1 MASTNLRRIIWLRRV
16 GRRTSSYRKSVST
29 SGKKPKNS
37 SKSASTFS
45 LSTSTEFL
53 AIGNSRRQLS
63 PDYHRRLGALVW
75 TPNGRIRGSFGSSP
89 FLGATCRPPPPLRSS
104 RLVRTDFSPVL
115 IYMRAARAHGF
126 LPSKVSVHGGSNDCI
141 RAFSPEKP
149 CHFSSQP
156 LFWQG
161 TAAFWLA
168 AVSAQNPHQKKIICG
183 RRNIRTSFC
192 PLVIVEG
199 HSRWTPCSGRAHRL
213 RNRSPR
219 FIRAR

>member
-1 MASTNLRRIIWLRRV
+1 MPVSCPLVRLGGDFRWISRRPAVTENDSSSAPDRNLL
-16 GRRTSSYRKSVST
+16 T
-29 SGKKPKNS
+29 
-37 SKSASTFS
+37 TFET
-45 LSTSTEFL
+45 LPP
-53 AIGNSRRQLS
+53 AIGRTRVDAERQD
-63 PDYHRRLGALVW
+63 P
-75 TPNGRIRGSFGSSP
+75 RGSFGSSP
-89 FLGATCRPPPPLRSS
+89 FLGATCRPPPPPLRSS
-104 RLVRTDFSPVL
+104 RLVRPDFSPVL

-126 LPSKVSVHGGSNDCI
+126 LPSKVSVRGGSNDCI

-149 CHFSSQP
+149 YHFSSQL

-199 HSRWTPCSGRAHRL
+199 HSRLTPCSGRAHRL

>member
-1 MASTNLRRIIWLRRV
+1 FRASLYICGPHAHTD
-16 GRRTSSYRKSVST
+16 SCPPKSPCAVEAMIVF
-29 SGKKPKNS
+29 GP
-37 SKSASTFS
+37 S
-45 LSTSTEFL
+45 L
-53 AIGNSRRQLS
+53 
-63 PDYHRRLGALVW
+63 
-75 TPNGRIRGSFGSSP
+75 
-89 FLGATCRPPPPLRSS
+89 
-104 RLVRTDFSPVL
+104 
-115 IYMRAARAHGF
+115 
-126 LPSKVSVHGGSNDCI
+126 
-141 RAFSPEKP
+141 PEKP
-149 CHFSSQP
+149 YHFSSKL

>member
-1 MASTNLRRIIWLRRV
+1 MTAALPLIRNLL
-16 GRRTSSYRKSVST
+16 T
-29 SGKKPKNS
+29 
-37 SKSASTFS
+37 TFEI
-45 LSTSTEFL
+45 LPP
-53 AIGNSRRQLS
+53 AIGRTRVDAERQN
-63 PDYHRRLGALVW
+63 P
-75 TPNGRIRGSFGSSP
+75 RGSFGSSP
-89 FLGATCRPPPPLRSS
+89 FVGATCRPPPPLRSS

-126 LPSKVSVHGGSNDCI
+126 LPSKVSVRGGSNDCI

-149 CHFSSQP
+149 YHFSSQL

-192 PLVIVEG
+192 PLATDP
-199 HSRWTPCSGRAHRL
+199 RWAGQTGKELSLGLWL
-213 RNRSPR
+213 R
-219 FIRAR
+219 

>member
-1 MASTNLRRIIWLRRV
+1 LPASCPLVRLGGDSRWISRRPAVTENDSRADRNLL
-16 GRRTSSYRKSVST
+16 T
-29 SGKKPKNS
+29 
-37 SKSASTFS
+37 TFAI
-45 LSTSTEFL
+45 LPP
-53 AIGNSRRQLS
+53 AIGRTRVDAERQN
-63 PDYHRRLGALVW
+63 PR
-75 TPNGRIRGSFGSSP
+75 GRFGSTP
-89 FLGATCRPPPPLRSS
+89 FVGATCKPPLPLRSS

-126 LPSKVSVHGGSNDCI
+126 LPSKVSVRGGSNDCI
-141 RAFSPEKP
+141 RAFSPRETV
-149 CHFSSQP
+149 HFSSQL

-161 TAAFWLA
+161 TAAFWLV

-183 RRNIRTSFC
+183 RRNIRTSCC